1 MNNDTSNT
9 NGKVNREIFTG
20 EPRHELKLLRGPAD
34 AGSES
39 GWMLF
44 DPFSDSYYRLTD
56 SKKQIIAAL
65 DRNYP
70 LNEFMQKLKN
80 AGIIAKENEV
90 IDTIKFL
97 QANMLLIPT
106 YGSVEN
112 AYRQKLS
119 MEHKTRLQRLTSTI
133 TYLRF
138 PPIHPERFFAAT
150 SGFVKA
156 LFNRY
161 FLATVF
167 FLSICGYLALT
178 RNWNYAASMLINSL
192 SWSGMAKYTLA
203 IIFIKI
209 IHECAHAY
217 LAAVNGIRV
226 RSIGISIVFFLPRVF
241 TDLTDAWRLPRKKRL
256 QIDAAGI
263 VSEII
268 IGGIAAL
275 IWAVVP
281 PGTLHST
288 MFFIFSTTVINTIL
302 VNGNPFIRFDGY
314 YILMDITG
322 IDNLM
327 TRSNLLVRN
336 WWRHHIFGIFQ
347 GNNEELNPAKKY
359 FLLFFGIGAYI
370 YRLFL
375 YTTIVLILYNK
386 FTKPLALVLLAL
398 EVWTLLLLPFYRE
411 IKFIAHMRKQVKNY
425 RVVGFVAGLV
435 LLVGVFCIPLPW
447 EMSIPCELRAE
458 KSGLLTVPEGGF
470 IKNQLASKEFKV
482 KQGELITALSAPS
495 LDAKI
500 ERARLDSLR
509 LREELEQF
517 RSESKLLPLTRK
529 KHEELKAATVLLREL
544 KVRRK
549 QLNIHAPQT
558 GIFVSTAKDIKPGR
572 WLAKGDVLGEILS
585 GNAEFY
591 AYLPADQV
599 RKLQVND
606 RVSILLQGELKHLQ
620 GKVNS
625 INPLPAKLRLTPL
638 IQGFGGSIPC
648 HYSKEQNRF
657 IPNIPHY
664 RITITMDG
672 GNSYKG
678 AYGRIGSAHIR
689 KYTSIAGSTLRYAL
703 KILQRELSF

>member
-1 MNNDTSNT
+1 MNDDSSINN
-9 NGKVNREIFTG
+9 KVDRKIFTG

-34 AGSES
+34 TGSKAY
-39 GWMLF
+39 WMLF

-56 SKKQIIAAL
+56 GKKQIIAAL

-70 LNEFMQKLKN
+70 LDEFMQKLEN
-80 AGIIAKENEV
+80 AGITANENEV
-90 IDTIKFL
+90 IETIKFL
-97 QANMLLIPT
+97 QANLLLLPT
-106 YGSVEN
+106 HGSIEN
-112 AYRQKLS
+112 TYRQKQLAGS
-119 MEHKTRLQRLTSTI
+119 KTRLQRLTSAI

-138 PPIHPERFFAAT
+138 PPIHPEKFFAAT
-150 SGFVKA
+150 SGFIKA

-161 FLATVF
+161 FLTTVI
-167 FLSICGYLALT
+167 FLSIFGYLALIK
-178 RNWNYAASMLINSL
+178 NWNHAASMLINSL

-203 IIFIKI
+203 IIFMKV

-217 LAAVNGIRV
+217 VAAINGIRV
-226 RSIGISIVFFLPRVF
+226 RSIGISIIFFLPRVF

-268 IGGIAAL
+268 IGGAAAL

-281 PGTLHST
+281 PGVLHST
-288 MFFIFSTTVINTIL
+288 MFFIFSTTVINTVL

-336 WWRHHIFGIFQ
+336 WWRHHIFGMPQ
-347 GNNEELNPAKKY
+347 GNNEKLNPTKKY
-359 FLLFFGIGAYI
+359 FLLLFGVGAYI

-375 YTTIVLILYNK
+375 YTTIVLVVYNK

-398 EVWTLLLLPFYRE
+398 EVWTLLLLPLYRE
-411 IKFIAHMRKQVKNY
+411 IKFVSYMKKQVKNY
-425 RVVGFVAGLV
+425 RLAGFAAGLV
-435 LLVGVFCIPLPW
+435 LLAGIFCVPLPW

-458 KSGLLTVPEGGF
+458 KSMLLTVPEGGF
-470 IKNQLASKEFKV
+470 IKNKLEPKEFQV
-482 KQGELITALSAPS
+482 KRGQLITGLSAPS
-495 LDAKI
+495 LESKI
-500 ERARLDSLR
+500 ERARLDCLR

-517 RSESKLLPLTRK
+517 RSESELLPLARK
-529 KHEELKAATVLLREL
+529 KHEELKAAVMLLREL
-544 KVRRK
+544 TVRRR
-549 QLNIHAPQT
+549 QLNICAPQT
-558 GIFVSTAKDIKPGR
+558 GKFISTVKDLNPGR

-599 RKLQVND
+599 QKLQIND
-606 RVSILLQGELKHLQ
+606 RVSITLQGELKHLA
-620 GKVNS
+620 GRVSS

-648 HYSKEQNRF
+648 HYSKDQNRF

-664 RITITMDG
+664 RIVITMDN

-678 AYGRIGSAHIR
+678 VYGRIGSAHIR
-689 KYTSIAGSTLRYAL
+689 KYTSMAGSTLRYAL
-703 KILQRELSF
+703 RILQRELSF